1 MVSGFSK
8 QTVEKRGSLVFCDR
22 KSSVAERE
30 RVKPLERM
38 SVFAG
43 NSPTQILILMES
55 LGCGYKTV

>member
-1 MVSGFSK
+1 MVSGFPE
-8 QTVEKRGSLVFCDR
+8 QTVARRGSLVFCDR

-43 NSPTQILILMES
+43 NSPTQMLTLMENMGLS
-55 LGCGYKTV
+55 FRF